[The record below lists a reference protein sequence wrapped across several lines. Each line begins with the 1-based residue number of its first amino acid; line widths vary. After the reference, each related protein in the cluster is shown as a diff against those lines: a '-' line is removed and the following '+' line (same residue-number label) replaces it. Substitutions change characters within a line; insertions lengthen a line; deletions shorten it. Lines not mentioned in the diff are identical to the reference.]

1 MKLESLM
8 TSEEIRQASVPQAY
22 FGRVIGISK
31 MRVSQLL
38 KAGLLIGSD
47 EGGIVLVESLRR
59 FFSYQLMKG
68 CYSLEEFIRR
78 KIAG

>member
-1 MKLESLM
+1 MKLENLM
-8 TSEEIRQASVPQAY
+8 TSEELREASVPQAY
-22 FGRVIGISK
+22 FGRIVGISK

-38 KAGLLIGSD
+38 RSKLLICGSD
-47 EGGIVLVESLRR
+47 GGILLIESLRR